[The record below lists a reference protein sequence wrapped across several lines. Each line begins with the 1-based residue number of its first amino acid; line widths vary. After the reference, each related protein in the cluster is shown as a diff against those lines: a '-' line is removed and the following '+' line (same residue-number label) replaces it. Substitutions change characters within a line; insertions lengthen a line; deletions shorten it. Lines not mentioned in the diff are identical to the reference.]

1 MSKYTTELR
10 FICESKSGLSNSVGF
25 NQIDDVISNS
35 WNKIFDNFPI
45 FDESYRSVLCSKI
58 LKHYYTREI
67 SAETVGLWQLWL
79 NTRMGEIMPYYNKLY
94 ESALLEFDPFKDT
107 NYSRNHGGTFTG
119 DTRRNGRSD
128 VSVDNSVT
136 SNGTSNS
143 KNLFSDTPQGA
154 ITNIE
159 NESYLTNATLIKDTD
174 TNTTNTDGNSTT
186 QNTETTGIT
195 NTDNWIETIVGKQ
208 SDVSYSKLLQEFR
221 DTFLNIDVMII
232 NDLSDLFMN
241 LWYKG

>member
-10 FICESKSGLSNSVGF
+10 FICESKAGLSDSVGF

-107 NYSRNHGGTFTG
+107 NYTRNHGGTFTG
-119 DTRRNGRSD
+119 DTVRNGRSEID
-128 VSVDNSVT
+128 VDNSVT

-195 NTDNWIETIVGKQ
+195 NTDNWIETVVGKQ
-208 SDVSYSKLLQEFR
+208 STVSYSKLLQEFR

-241 LWYKG
+241 LW

>member
-1 MSKYTTELR
+1 MSKYTTEVR
-10 FICESKSGLSNSVGF
+10 FICESKAGLSDSVGF

-107 NYSRNHGGTFTG
+107 NYSRKHGGTFTG
-119 DTRRNGRSD
+119 DTVRNGRSEID
-128 VSVDNSVT
+128 VDNSVT

-208 SDVSYSKLLQEFR
+208 STVSYSKLLQEFR

-241 LWYKG
+241 LW

>member
-10 FICESKSGLSNSVGF
+10 FICESKAGLSDSVGF

-119 DTRRNGRSD
+119 DTVRNGRSEID
-128 VSVDNSVT
+128 VNNSVT

-208 SDVSYSKLLQEFR
+208 STVSYSKLLQEFR

-232 NDLSDLFMN
+232 NDLGDLFMN
-241 LWYKG
+241 LW

>member
-1 MSKYTTELR
+1 MSKYTTEVR
-10 FICESKSGLSNSVGF
+10 FICESKAGLSDSVGF

-45 FDESYRSVLCSKI
+45 FDESYRNVLCSKI

-94 ESALLEFDPFKDT
+94 ESALLEFDPFKDV

-208 SDVSYSKLLQEFR
+208 STISYSKLLQEFR

-241 LWYKG
+241 IW

>member
-10 FICESKSGLSNSVGF
+10 FICESKAGLSNSVGF

-67 SAETVGLWQLWL
+67 SAESFGLWQLWL

-107 NYSRNHGGTFTG
+107 NYTRNHGGTFTG
-119 DTRRNGRSD
+119 DTVRNGRSEID
-128 VSVDNSVT
+128 VDNSVT

-208 SDVSYSKLLQEFR
+208 STVSYSKLLQEFR

-232 NDLSDLFMN
+232 NDLGDLFMN
-241 LWYKG
+241 LW

>member
-10 FICESKSGLSNSVGF
+10 FICESKAGLSNSVGF

-174 TNTTNTDGNSTT
+174 TNTTTTDGNSTT

-208 SDVSYSKLLQEFR
+208 STVSYSKLLQEFR

-241 LWYKG
+241 LW

>member
-10 FICESKSGLSNSVGF
+10 FICESKAGLSDSVGF

-79 NTRMGEIMPYYNKLY
+79 NTRMDEIMPYYNKLY

-119 DTRRNGRSD
+119 DTVRNGRSEID
-128 VSVDNSVT
+128 VDNSVT

-208 SDVSYSKLLQEFR
+208 STVSYSKLLQEFR

-232 NDLSDLFMN
+232 NDLGDLFMN
-241 LWYKG
+241 LW

>member
-10 FICESKSGLSNSVGF
+10 FICESKAGLSDSVGF

-107 NYSRNHGGTFTG
+107 NYTRNHGGTFTG

-208 SDVSYSKLLQEFR
+208 STVSYSKLLKEFR
-221 DTFLNIDVMII
+221 ETFLNIDVMII

-241 LWYKG
+241 IW

>member
-1 MSKYTTELR
+1 MSKYTTEIR
-10 FICESKSGLSNSVGF
+10 FICESKAGLSDSVGF

-107 NYSRNHGGTFTG
+107 NYTRSHGGTFTG

-186 QNTETTGIT
+186 QNTETTGVT

-208 SDVSYSKLLQEFR
+208 STVSYSKLLQEFR

-241 LWYKG
+241 LW

>member
-1 MSKYTTELR
+1 MSKYTSEVR
-10 FICESKSGLSNSVGF
+10 FICESKAGLSNSVGF

-208 SDVSYSKLLQEFR
+208 STVSYSKLLQEFR

-241 LWYKG
+241 LW

>member
-1 MSKYTTELR
+1 MSKYTTEVR
-10 FICESKSGLSNSVGF
+10 FICESKAGLSDSVGF

-119 DTRRNGRSD
+119 DTVRNGRNEID
-128 VSVDNSVT
+128 VNNNVT

-195 NTDNWIETIVGKQ
+195 NTDNWIETIIGKQ
-208 SDVSYSKLLQEFR
+208 STVSYSKLLQEFR

-241 LWYKG
+241 LW

>member
-1 MSKYTTELR
+1 MSKYTTEVR
-10 FICESKSGLSNSVGF
+10 FICESKAGLSNSVGF

-119 DTRRNGRSD
+119 DTRRNERSD

-208 SDVSYSKLLQEFR
+208 STVSYSKLLQEFR

-241 LWYKG
+241 LW

>member
-10 FICESKSGLSNSVGF
+10 FICESKAGLSDSVGF

-107 NYSRNHGGTFTG
+107 NYTRNHGGTFTG
-119 DTRRNGRSD
+119 DTRRNGRSEID
-128 VSVDNSVT
+128 VDNSVT

-208 SDVSYSKLLQEFR
+208 SAVSYSKLLQEFR

-241 LWYKG
+241 LW

>member
-10 FICESKSGLSNSVGF
+10 FICESKAGLSDSVGF

-45 FDESYRSVLCSKI
+45 FDERYRSVLCSKI

-107 NYSRNHGGTFTG
+107 NYTRNHGGTFTG
-119 DTRRNGRSD
+119 DTVRNGRSEID
-128 VSVDNSVT
+128 VDNSVT

-208 SDVSYSKLLQEFR
+208 STVSYSKLLQEFR

-241 LWYKG
+241 LW

>member
-10 FICESKSGLSNSVGF
+10 FICESKAGLSDSVGF

-119 DTRRNGRSD
+119 DTRRNGRSEID
-128 VSVDNSVT
+128 VDNSVT

-186 QNTETTGIT
+186 QNTETTGVT

-208 SDVSYSKLLQEFR
+208 STVSYSKLLQEFR

-241 LWYKG
+241 LW

>member
-10 FICESKSGLSNSVGF
+10 FICESKAGLSNSVGF

-119 DTRRNGRSD
+119 DTVRNGRSEID
-128 VSVDNSVT
+128 VNNSVT
-136 SNGTSNS
+136 STGTSNS

-208 SDVSYSKLLQEFR
+208 STVSYSKLLQEFR

-241 LWYKG
+241 LW

>member
-10 FICESKSGLSNSVGF
+10 FICESKAGISDSVGF

-208 SDVSYSKLLQEFR
+208 STVSYSKLLQEFR

-232 NDLSDLFMN
+232 NDLGDLFMN
-241 LWYKG
+241 LW

>member
-1 MSKYTTELR
+1 MSKYTTEVR
-10 FICESKSGLSNSVGF
+10 FICESKAGLSDSVGF

-107 NYSRNHGGTFTG
+107 NYSRSHGGTFTG
-119 DTRRNGRSD
+119 DTVRNGRSEID
-128 VSVDNSVT
+128 VDNSVT

-208 SDVSYSKLLQEFR
+208 STVSYSKLLQELR

-232 NDLSDLFMN
+232 NDLGDLFMN
-241 LWYKG
+241 LW

>member
-10 FICESKSGLSNSVGF
+10 FICESKAGLSDSVGF

-58 LKHYYTREI
+58 LNHYYTREI

-94 ESALLEFDPFKDT
+94 ESALLEFDPFKDV

-208 SDVSYSKLLQEFR
+208 STVSYSKLLQEFR

-241 LWYKG
+241 LW

>member
-10 FICESKSGLSNSVGF
+10 FICESKAGLSDSVGF

-79 NTRMGEIMPYYNKLY
+79 NTRMFEIMPYYNKLY
-94 ESALLEFDPFKDT
+94 ESALIEFDPFKDT
-107 NYSRNHGGTFTG
+107 NYTRNHGGTFTG
-119 DTRRNGRSD
+119 DTVRNGRSEID
-128 VSVDNSVT
+128 VDNSVT

-208 SDVSYSKLLQEFR
+208 STVSYSKLLQEFR

-241 LWYKG
+241 LW

>member
-10 FICESKSGLSNSVGF
+10 FICESKAGLSNSAGF

-174 TNTTNTDGNSTT
+174 TNTTNTDGNSTS

-208 SDVSYSKLLQEFR
+208 STVSYSKLLQEFR

-241 LWYKG
+241 LW

>member
-10 FICESKSGLSNSVGF
+10 FICESKAGLSDSVGF

-107 NYSRNHGGTFTG
+107 NYTRNHGGTFTG

-208 SDVSYSKLLQEFR
+208 STVSYSKLLQEFR

-241 LWYKG
+241 IW

>member
-1 MSKYTTELR
+1 MSKYTTEIR
-10 FICESKSGLSNSVGF
+10 FICESKAGLSDSVGF

-94 ESALLEFDPFKDT
+94 ESALIEFDPFKDT
-107 NYSRNHGGTFTG
+107 NYTRNHGGTFTG
-119 DTRRNGRSD
+119 DTVRNGRSEID
-128 VSVDNSVT
+128 VDNSVT

-208 SDVSYSKLLQEFR
+208 STVSYSKLLQEFR

-241 LWYKG
+241 LW

>member
-10 FICESKSGLSNSVGF
+10 FICESKAGLSDSVGF

-119 DTRRNGRSD
+119 DTVRNGRSEID
-128 VSVDNSVT
+128 VDNSVT

-208 SDVSYSKLLQEFR
+208 STVSYSKLLQEFR

-232 NDLSDLFMN
+232 NDLGDLFMN
-241 LWYKG
+241 LW

>member
-10 FICESKSGLSNSVGF
+10 FICESKAGLSDSVGF

-119 DTRRNGRSD
+119 DTVRNGRSEID
-128 VSVDNSVT
+128 VDNSVT

-208 SDVSYSKLLQEFR
+208 STISYSKLLQEFR

-241 LWYKG
+241 LW

>member
-10 FICESKSGLSNSVGF
+10 FICESKAGLSDSVGF

-186 QNTETTGIT
+186 QNTETTGVT

-208 SDVSYSKLLQEFR
+208 STVSYSKLLQEFR

-241 LWYKG
+241 IW

>member
-10 FICESKSGLSNSVGF
+10 FICESKAGLSDSVGF
-25 NQIDDVISNS
+25 NQIDNVISNS

-119 DTRRNGRSD
+119 DTVRNGRSEID
-128 VSVDNSVT
+128 VDNSVT

-208 SDVSYSKLLQEFR
+208 STVSYSKLLQEFR

-241 LWYKG
+241 LW

>member
-10 FICESKSGLSNSVGF
+10 FICESKAGLSNSVGF

-208 SDVSYSKLLQEFR
+208 STVSYSKLLQEFR

-241 LWYKG
+241 LW

>member
-10 FICESKSGLSNSVGF
+10 FICESKAGLSDSVGF

-119 DTRRNGRSD
+119 DTVRNGRSEID
-128 VSVDNSVT
+128 VNNSVT

-208 SDVSYSKLLQEFR
+208 STISYSKLLQEFR

-241 LWYKG
+241 LW

>member
-10 FICESKSGLSNSVGF
+10 FMCESKAGLSDSVGF

-107 NYSRNHGGTFTG
+107 NYTRNHGGTFTG
-119 DTRRNGRSD
+119 DTVRNGRSEID
-128 VSVDNSVT
+128 VDNSVT

-208 SDVSYSKLLQEFR
+208 STVSYSKLLQEFR

-241 LWYKG
+241 IW

>member
-10 FICESKSGLSNSVGF
+10 FICESKAGLSDSVGF

-119 DTRRNGRSD
+119 DTVRNGRSEID
-128 VSVDNSVT
+128 VDNSVT

-208 SDVSYSKLLQEFR
+208 STVSYSKLLQEFR

-241 LWYKG
+241 LW

>member
-10 FICESKSGLSNSVGF
+10 FICESKAGLSDSVGF

-79 NTRMGEIMPYYNKLY
+79 NTRMAEIMPYYNKLY

-107 NYSRNHGGTFTG
+107 NYTRNHGGTFTG
-119 DTRRNGRSD
+119 DTVRNGRSEID
-128 VSVDNSVT
+128 VDNSVT

-208 SDVSYSKLLQEFR
+208 STVSYSKLLQEFR

-241 LWYKG
+241 LW

>member
-1 MSKYTTELR
+1 MSKYTTEVR
-10 FICESKSGLSNSVGF
+10 FICESKADLSNSVGF

-119 DTRRNGRSD
+119 DTVRNGRSEID
-128 VSVDNSVT
+128 VDNSVT

-208 SDVSYSKLLQEFR
+208 STVSYSKLLQEFR

-241 LWYKG
+241 LW

>member
-10 FICESKSGLSNSVGF
+10 FICESKAGLSESVGF

-119 DTRRNGRSD
+119 DTVRNGRSEID
-128 VSVDNSVT
+128 VDNSVT

-186 QNTETTGIT
+186 QNTETTGVT

-208 SDVSYSKLLQEFR
+208 STVSYSKLLQEFR

-241 LWYKG
+241 LW

>member
-10 FICESKSGLSNSVGF
+10 FICESKAGLSESVGF

-107 NYSRNHGGTFTG
+107 NYTRNHGGTFTG
-119 DTRRNGRSD
+119 DTRRNGRSEIN
-128 VSVDNSVT
+128 VDNSVT

-208 SDVSYSKLLQEFR
+208 SAVSYSKLLQEFR

-241 LWYKG
+241 LW

>member
-10 FICESKSGLSNSVGF
+10 FICESKAGLSESVGF

-119 DTRRNGRSD
+119 DTVRNGRSEID
-128 VSVDNSVT
+128 VDNSVT

-208 SDVSYSKLLQEFR
+208 STVSYSKLLQEFR

-241 LWYKG
+241 LW

>member
-1 MSKYTTELR
+1 MSKYTTEVR
-10 FICESKSGLSNSVGF
+10 FICESKAGLSNSVGF
-25 NQIDDVISNS
+25 NNIDDVISNS

-119 DTRRNGRSD
+119 DTVRNGRNEID
-128 VSVDNSVT
+128 VNNSVT

-174 TNTTNTDGNSTT
+174 TNKTDTKGNSTT

-208 SDVSYSKLLQEFR
+208 STISYSKLLQEFR

-241 LWYKG
+241 LW

>member
-10 FICESKSGLSNSVGF
+10 FICESKAGLSNSVGF

-35 WNKIFDNFPI
+35 WNKIFNNFPI

-208 SDVSYSKLLQEFR
+208 STVSYSKLLQEFR

-241 LWYKG
+241 LW